1 MGQQYRNLENKADNH
16 RKKRI
21 LFVNDD
27 ADTAAVMKTGL
38 NRHGFEVDSFVDS
51 KLALQHF
58 KAGLYDLLLLDVL
71 MKGLDGFELYNKMR
85 KIDENIQI
93 CFISASNT
101 FYEKYKSLY
110 PEIQKECFI
119 QKPIRIKE
127 LANTIEWILRID
139 KQEQHPS
146 FP

>member
-1 MGQQYRNLENKADNH
+1 MVVIVSIMQKHESPSEDR
-16 RKKRI
+16 RRRKRI

-27 ADTAAVMKTGL
+27 VDTTTVIKEGL
-38 NRHGFEVDSFVDS
+38 SKHGYEVETFVDS
-51 KLALQHF
+51 NLALQNF
-58 KAGLYDLLLLDVL
+58 KEGTYDLLLLDVL

-110 PEIQKECFI
+110 PEIQEECYI
-119 QKPIRIKE
+119 QKPLRIKN
-127 LANTIEWILRID
+127 LAGIIGKIL
-139 KQEQHPS
+139 K
-146 FP
+146 